1 MLYFFLQQFSSS
13 INYKR
18 IAYVWVCVTM
28 INSHIMHIC
37 QEIFVNLL
45 RSGTDLE
52 RRLLMSYEPEHRAGL
67 VGKGFK
73 RIAVSSNFF
82 HVIPIMVSQYLSP
95 RLSV

>member
-1 MLYFFLQQFSSS
+1 MYFFGFGFSMLYFFLQQFSSS
-13 INYKR
+13 INYKQ

-28 INSHIMHIC
+28 ITSHIMHIC

-67 VGKGFK
+67 VGKGWFWN
-73 RIAVSSNFF
+73 RIVTVSALFG
-82 HVIPIMVSQYLSP
+82 I
-95 RLSV
+95 